1 MNGAGKTP
9 EWNALTVLVCVVA
22 ITGLLALACIPLL
35 QSQTDW
41 PGFLRS
47 LGVELLAL
55 VFVIGFFFRG
65 QLGLRWQNPSPEET
79 ADLRDTR
86 WTRNVVTLFTVL
98 GVLGL
103 IILSLSSE
111 PSKGWTGASQVFG
124 KLAIYAGG
132 CFGVGALVGFL
143 FGIPRSLQGKVPGK
157 GASGKDGTSGN
168 DAGSPGRDP
177 LKQTLGSGQTEV
189 EDRAI
194 YATNTNLED
203 ISDWLTKII
212 VGLGLINLKV
222 IPGKLK
228 ALAWYFSE
236 YGNGPIPESA
246 SLALILYF
254 STCGFF
260 LAYLMTRLFLTGAFS
275 RADLA
280 AMNRRSK
287 IIASATAAMEE
298 AEVSPHSEQG
308 GDVEPLIE
316 KQISRAQSI
325 AAIAGTLDKQSFL
338 RELEALAKRYEAL
351 RATMKA
357 SDERTAQLE
366 AVASGIRSYALANYS
381 LLEHFIGSVSP
392 GERLIAVLFL
402 EVKPDCKYVNW
413 LAERFSE
420 DKAFIQYHAA
430 VALRIANQKLGSTC
444 KEQIR
449 AAAEAALKQLGDNKQ
464 STDRYKV
471 LQQILTETA

>member
-1 MNGAGKTP
+1 
-9 EWNALTVLVCVVA
+9 
-22 ITGLLALACIPLL
+22 
-35 QSQTDW
+35 
-41 PGFLRS
+41 
-47 LGVELLAL
+47 
-55 VFVIGFFFRG
+55 
-65 QLGLRWQNPSPEET
+65 
-79 ADLRDTR
+79 
-86 WTRNVVTLFTVL
+86 
-98 GVLGL
+98 
-103 IILSLSSE
+103 
-111 PSKGWTGASQVFG
+111 
-124 KLAIYAGG
+124 
-132 CFGVGALVGFL
+132 
-143 FGIPRSLQGKVPGK
+143 
-157 GASGKDGTSGN
+157 
-168 DAGSPGRDP
+168 
-177 LKQTLGSGQTEV
+177 
-189 EDRAI
+189 
-194 YATNTNLED
+194 
-203 ISDWLTKII
+203 
-212 VGLGLINLKV
+212 
-222 IPGKLK
+222 
-228 ALAWYFSE
+228 
-236 YGNGPIPESA
+236 
-246 SLALILYF
+246 
-254 STCGFF
+254 
-260 LAYLMTRLFLTGAFS
+260 
-275 RADLA
+275 
-280 AMNRRSK
+280 
-287 IIASATAAMEE
+287 MEE